1 MTGYQSKRAAA
12 QDKLAQ
18 PAQEALKLALEALK
32 EIARHATTPWEDE
45 WCGELANQTLTAIN
59 ALAQPAQEPVCP
71 TCKAGVL
78 YECVACSSNNYPQKP
93 AQEPVAWLEPEWG
106 EKICPEVGYEVTM
119 TDDHPRDLGWI
130 PLYTH
135 PPQRKPLTDVM
146 IKEWAERH
154 DINGVMTDLRCMA
167 EDAETLYLLAEE
179 KNNEDV

>member
-1 MTGYQSKRAAA
+1 MTGYESKRAAA

-18 PAQEALKLALEALK
+18 PEQEALKLALEALK

-45 WCGELANQTLTAIN
+45 WCGELANETLKAIN

-93 AQEPVAWLEPEWG
+93 AQEPVGKFAKFTDGVWR
-106 EKICPEVGYEVTM
+106 EVTN
-119 TDDHPRDLGWI
+119 GSAGI
-130 PLYTH
+130 SLYTH

-154 DINGVMTDLRCMA
+154 DINGLMTDLRCMA

-179 KNNEDV
+179 KNNEAV